1 MSDDFPRPTSWLRS
15 GLDMLD
21 TAYGWGRT
29 APQVLGQAILP
40 GWTFAINNV
49 NSSAPQTE
57 AAVVAQNSYGR
68 QLGRIS
74 DALAVLLHDRD
85 DLGSDKD
92 VVDFLAMKAEIDET
106 KTRAA
111 EARLD
116 QIRADL
122 LTLWRGDRG
131 RYDRLRAALLSA
143 LDQTP

>member
-1 MSDDFPRPTSWLRS
+1 MGDDFPRPTSWLRS

-21 TAYGWGRT
+21 SAYGWGR
-29 APQVLGQAILP
+29 AVPQVLGQAILP

-74 DALAVLLHDRD
+74 DVLAVLLHDRD
-85 DLGSDKD
+85 DIRADEH

-111 EARLD
+111 EDRLD

-122 LTLWRGDRG
+122 LTLRRGDPA
-131 RYDRLRAALLSA
+131 RYASLRAALASA
-143 LDQTP
+143 LEQAP

>member
-1 MSDDFPRPTSWLRS
+1 MVDDPSRPTSWLRS

-21 TAYGWGRT
+21 SAYGWGR
-29 APQVLGQAILP
+29 AVPQVLGQAILP

-74 DALAVLLHDRD
+74 DVLALLLHDRD
-85 DLGSDKD
+85 DIRTDGR

-111 EARLD
+111 GDRLD

-122 LTLWRGDRG
+122 LTLRTGDRT
-131 RYDRLRAALLSA
+131 RYDSLRAALLSA
-143 LDQTP
+143 LNQTS